1 MDDSRRIAYD
11 SPRMAIGTPVPG
23 FSTAQFQVEVAA
35 NRPLSGGYFVLELV
49 SAHDNPVA
57 RAQPGQFVM
66 LRGEWG
72 RDLLNGRAFSV
83 LEPTL
88 PHHPDGSRRFSVLLK
103 VFGRGTALLQ
113 RCSPGDR
120 LTVTGPLGRGFPA
133 PSGRTQL
140 LVAGGVGL
148 PPLHFHARVAAAA
161 DRAHEL
167 EMFYGGR
174 TADDLVLTEAL
185 DAWGIRTVLATEDGT
200 RGEHGRVTA
209 PLLARLDRATRE
221 GESVELLA
229 CGPTPMLKAVREN
242 GLARGIPTHLCL
254 EEMMACGFG
263 VCLGCAVPVH
273 GLKPYAYCCTDGPVF
288 EAREVRW

>member
-1 MDDSRRIAYD
+1 MDAARRIAYD
-11 SPRMAIGTPVPG
+11 SPRMAP
-23 FSTAQFQVEVAA
+23 AQFQVDVAA
-35 NRPLSGGYFVLELV
+35 NRQLSGGYFVLELV
-49 SAHDNPVA
+49 SAHANPVA
-57 RAQPGQFVM
+57 QASPGQFVM

-83 LEPTL
+83 LEPIDS
-88 PHHPDGSRRFSVLLK
+88 HRFSVLLK
-103 VFGRGTALLQ
+103 VFGRGTGLL
-113 RCSPGDR
+113 RDMNPGDH
-120 LTVTGPLGRGFPA
+120 LTVTGPLGHGFPA

-148 PPLHFHARVAAAA
+148 PPLHLHARVAAAA
-161 DRAHEL
+161 NRAHEL

-209 PLLARLDRATRE
+209 PLLARLDRAARD
-221 GESVELLA
+221 GEAVELLA
-229 CGPTPMLKAVREN
+229 CGPTPMLKAVREI

-273 GLKPYAYCCTDGPVF
+273 GPKPYAYCCTDGPVF